1 MSGSTETKVV
11 RVGDVLVER
20 GLITP
25 QQVDEA
31 VAVQQES
38 GKRQLLGEI
47 LIELGFVS
55 QEQLTAALADA
66 SDIPFARLTSRLV
79 DRNVFSVLP
88 VEFIEQSQVVPLFQ
102 VDGTLTVAV
111 SDLSNLFLVDEV
123 AQHAGCPVQIV
134 AALPD
139 DIRGIIEDVSQDEAP
154 SFEELFAQTEG
165 PSGSESENTDRADVE
180 DLGSDS
186 PVVKLVNHAI
196 HSAIREGAS
205 DVHFEPDEQVFRVRY
220 RVDGQLFEKLR
231 PPSQMQPAIVARI
244 KIMAG
249 MDISERR
256 LPQDGAIR
264 VSSRGKQVDLRV
276 STLPNKY
283 GEKVVIRIIDNSNSL
298 LTFAGLKLEDE
309 TRKSMERIC
318 KEPYG
323 IVLVTGPTGSGKSS
337 TLYSMLNEIN
347 SPQINICTVEDPI
360 EFNVLGINQF
370 QVHSKI
376 GLTFASVLRTLLRQ
390 DPDVIML
397 GEIRDTETATI
408 AVQAALTGHLVLST
422 LHTNDSAGAITRLQN
437 LGIEP
442 YLISAALVGVVAQRL
457 VRRVCPECKVESA
470 PTPHVLNAAQRSGM
484 KIEKVAKGHGCA
496 MCNQTGFKGRAGI
509 FEILIPSDEM
519 RDAIAA
525 GANLGKLRSIAKAQG
540 IRTLFE
546 NGMVKVHSGETTVEE
561 VLRVTSA

>member
-1 MSGSTETKVV
+1 MSGSTETKTV

-25 QQVDEA
+25 QQVDQA
-31 VAVQQES
+31 IAVQQEG

-47 LIELGFVS
+47 LVELGFVT

-66 SDIPFARLTSRLV
+66 SGIPFARLSARLV
-79 DRNVFSVLP
+79 DRSVFGVLP
-88 VEFIEQSQVVPLFQ
+88 SEFIEQSQVVPMFK

-111 SDLSNLFLVDEV
+111 ADLTNFFLVDEV

-139 DIRGIIEDVSQDEAP
+139 DIRGIIHDVSQDEAP
-154 SFEELFAQTEG
+154 SLDELFAHTESMTG
-165 PSGSESENTDRADVE
+165 AADHGAERSDVE

-205 DVHFEPDEQVFRVRY
+205 DIHFEPDEEEFRVRF
-220 RVDGQLFEKLR
+220 RVDGQLFQKLQ

-264 VSSRGKQVDLRV
+264 VSSRGNQVDLRV

-298 LTFAGLKLEDE
+298 LTFSGLQLDAD
-309 TRKSMERIC
+309 TQTSMERVC

-323 IVLVTGPTGSGKSS
+323 IILVTGPTGSGKSS

-347 SPQINICTVEDPI
+347 TPQVNICTVEDPI
-360 EFNVLGINQF
+360 EFNVKGINQF

-397 GEIRDTETATI
+397 GEIRDSETAAI

-442 YLISAALVGVVAQRL
+442 YLISAAIVGVVAQRL
-457 VRRVCPECKVESA
+457 VRRVCAECRTEIEPA
-470 PTPHVLNAAQRSGM
+470 PNVLHAAERAG
-484 KIEKVAKGHGCA
+484 ITIDHAAKGLGCSV
-496 MCNQTGFKGRAGI
+496 CHQTGFKGRAGI
-509 FEILIPSDEM
+509 YEILIPCDEM

-525 GANLGKLRSIAKAQG
+525 GANLGKLRSIAKTQG

-546 NGMVKVHSGETTVEE
+546 NGMARVHAGETTVEE

>member
-1 MSGSTETKVV
+1 MSTSTETKTV
-11 RVGDVLVER
+11 RLGDVLVDR
-20 GLITP
+20 GLVSP

-31 VAVQQES
+31 ILVQQEG

-47 LIELGFVS
+47 LIEMGYVS
-55 QEQLTAALADA
+55 QEQMTSALADA
-66 SDIPFARLTSRLV
+66 QDIPFARLNSRLV
-79 DRNVFSVLP
+79 DRNVFGVLP
-88 VEFIEQSQVVPLFQ
+88 IDFIEQSQVVPMFK

-111 SDLSNLFLVDEV
+111 SDLMNFFLVDEV
-123 AQHAGCPVQIV
+123 SQQAGCPVQIV
-134 AALPD
+134 AALTE
-139 DIRGIIEDVSQDEAP
+139 DIKTVIEDVSQDEAP
-154 SFEELFAQTEG
+154 SFDELFAEAENA
-165 PSGSESENTDRADVE
+165 SAGSETDSQRADVE

-205 DVHFEPDEQVFRVRY
+205 DIHFEPDEDEFRVRY
-220 RVDGQLFEKLR
+220 RVDGQLFEKLQ
-231 PPSQMQPAIVARI
+231 PPAQMQPAIVARI

-264 VSSRGKQVDLRV
+264 VSSRGNQVDLRV
-276 STLPNKY
+276 STLPNKF

-298 LTFAGLKLEDE
+298 LTFSGLKLDAD
-309 TRKSMERIC
+309 TQASMQQIC

-323 IVLVTGPTGSGKSS
+323 IILVTGPTGSGKSS

-347 SPQINICTVEDPI
+347 SSEINICTVEDPI
-360 EFNVLGINQF
+360 EYNVKGINQF

-397 GEIRDTETATI
+397 GEIRDDETAAI

-442 YLISAALVGVVAQRL
+442 YLISAAIVGVVAQRL
-457 VRRVCPECKVESA
+457 VRRVCQECGTEVEA
-470 PTPHVLNAAQRSGM
+470 PTNVMQAAKRAGLS
-484 KIEKVAKGHGCA
+484 IDKVTKGRGCST
-496 MCNQTGFKGRAGI
+496 CHQTGFKGRSGI
-509 FEILIPSDEM
+509 YEILIPGDEM
-519 RDAIAA
+519 RDAIASGA
-525 GANLGKLRSIAKAQG
+525 GLGKLRAIAKSQG
-540 IRTLFE
+540 IKNLFE
-546 NGMVKVHSGETTVEE
+546 YGMAKVHSGETTVEE
-561 VLRVTSA
+561 ILRVTSG